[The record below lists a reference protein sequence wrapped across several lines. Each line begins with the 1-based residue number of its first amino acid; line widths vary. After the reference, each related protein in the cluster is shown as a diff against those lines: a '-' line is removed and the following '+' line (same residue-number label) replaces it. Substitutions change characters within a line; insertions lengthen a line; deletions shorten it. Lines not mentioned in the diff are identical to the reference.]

1 MSNTKSKKT
10 KSKTG
15 LARCMELASDR
26 KGLIFLSALLS
37 SLAAIASFIPY
48 IAVYFMIREILNV
61 FPDLVQLDMGRIM
74 NYGWLALAGIVANI
88 LLYFLA
94 IFSSHI
100 AAFGTLYDLKVLFA
114 DHITKIPLGYH
125 LTIGSGRLRKI
136 MDENIESVE
145 GFIAHQFPD
154 FVASITAPIVM
165 VIILFVV
172 DLAFW
177 SLLPLQEFIL
187 AFIAEF
193 IGFGSGAMKENMGKY
208 QKASEEMNNA
218 SVEYVRGMSVVKAFN
233 QTASSFKKL
242 QEAISGYTEW
252 VLKFSLGWQN
262 CMPAFTTIINNIYLI
277 LVPVGI
283 LIGSNTSNFK
293 EFSMKFIFYL
303 LFVPAIAGV
312 LNKIMYISES
322 FMQIDGNVAR
332 MDEILNIPEMPETA
346 NPQKPQ
352 GEDVVFDHVSFTYTG
367 NNEEKALESVSF
379 AAKQGQ
385 ITAIVGPSGGGKSTI
400 ANLISRFWDVTDGKI
415 TIGGVD
421 LRDMAQNDLMRQ
433 VSFVFQ
439 DIFLFKQSIL
449 DNIRMGN
456 RNATEEQVIAAAKA
470 AQCHEFISKLP
481 EGYHTVVGTKGVHL
495 SGGERQRIA
504 IARAIIKDS
513 PIIVLDEATA
523 FSDPENE
530 YLIQKAFEKLMQN
543 KTVIIIAHRLS
554 TIRNADK
561 IIVMEKGQIVES
573 GKHDDLVAAGGRYFQ
588 MWNHY
593 TEAINWKL
601 NGKAV

>member
-1 MSNTKSKKT
+1 MANSKT
-10 KSKTG
+10 KQPKPKSG

-26 KGLIFLSALLS
+26 KGLIFLSAILS

-48 IAVYFMIREILNV
+48 IAVYFMIRTIIGVYPNLE
-61 FPDLVQLDMGRIM
+61 QLDMSIVL

-94 IFSSHI
+94 IFSSHM
-100 AAFGTLYDLKVLFA
+100 AAFGTLYELKVLFA
-114 DHITKIPLGYH
+114 NHITKIPLGYH

-154 FVASITAPIVM
+154 FVASVTAPIVM
-165 VIILFVV
+165 VVILFTV
-172 DLAFW
+172 DWRFGIASLAGI
-177 SLLPLQEFIL
+177 IL

-193 IGFGSGAMKENMGKY
+193 IGYGSGAMKENMGKY
-208 QKASEEMNNA
+208 QTALEEMNNA
-218 SVEYVRGMSVVKAFN
+218 SVEYVRGMPVVKAFN
-233 QTASSFKKL
+233 QTASSFRKL
-242 QEAISGYTEW
+242 KDAISGYTEW

-277 LVPVGI
+277 LIPVGV
-283 LIGSNTSNFK
+283 LIGANTSD
-293 EFSMKFIFYL
+293 FSGFAMSFIFYL

-322 FMQIDGNVAR
+322 FMQINGNVAR
-332 MDEILNIPEMPETA
+332 MDEILNIPEMAETDH
-346 NPQKPQ
+346 PKKPVNDDI
-352 GEDVVFDHVSFTYTG
+352 EFNDVSFSYTG
-367 NNEEKALESVSF
+367 SADENALENVSF
-379 AAKQGQ
+379 SAKQGQ

-400 ANLISRFWDVTDGKI
+400 ANLISRFWDVSSGSI

-421 LRDMAQNDLMRQ
+421 VRDMAENDLMRH

-456 RNATEEQVIAAAKA
+456 PQASEEQVVAAARA
-470 AQCHEFISKLP
+470 AQCHDFISRLP
-481 EGYHTVVGTKGVHL
+481 KGYHTVVGTKGVHL

-504 IARAIIKDS
+504 IARAIIKNS

-530 YLIQKAFEKLMQN
+530 YLIQKAFEKLMQG

-554 TIRNADK
+554 TIRNADH
-561 IIVMEKGQIVES
+561 IIVMEKGHLIEE
-573 GKHDDLVAAGGRYFQ
+573 GKHDDLVAAGGRYAK

-593 TEAINWKL
+593 TEAIDWKIS
-601 NGKAV
+601 GKAV

>member
-172 DLAFW
+172 DWRFGLA
-177 SLLPLQEFIL
+177 SLAGIIL

-561 IIVMEKGQIVES
+561 IIVMEKGKIVES

>member
-172 DLAFW
+172 DWRFGLA
-177 SLLPLQEFIL
+177 SLAGIIL

-561 IIVMEKGQIVES
+561 IIVMEKGQIVEY

>member
-1 MSNTKSKKT
+1 MSKKQSKET
-10 KSKTG
+10 KPKTG

-26 KGLIFLSALLS
+26 KVLVFLAAVLS
-37 SLAAIASFIPY
+37 SFAAIAFFIPY
-48 IAVYFMIREILNV
+48 IAVYFMIRSIISV
-61 FPDLVQLDMGRIM
+61 FPNLGQLDMGEVM
-74 NYGWLALAGIVANI
+74 SYGWMALVGIIANI

-94 IFSSHI
+94 IFSSHM

-154 FVASITAPIVM
+154 FVASITAPIIM
-165 VIILFVV
+165 VIILFAV
-172 DLAFW
+172 DWRFGLASLVGILLAFV
-177 SLLPLQEFIL
+177 
-187 AFIAEF
+187 AEF

-277 LVPVGI
+277 IVPVGI
-283 LIGSNTSNFK
+283 LIGANTSDFT
-293 EFSMKFIFYL
+293 EFAMKFIFYL

-322 FMQIDGNVAR
+322 FMQIDGNAAR

-346 NPQKPQ
+346 HPRRPK
-352 GEDVVFDHVSFTYTG
+352 GEDVAFAHVSFTYTE
-367 NNEEKALESVSF
+367 NSEEKALEDVSF
-379 AAKQGQ
+379 TAKKGQ

-400 ANLISRFWDVTDGKI
+400 ANLISRFWDVSDGKI

-421 LRDMAQNDLMRQ
+421 VRDMAQDELMRQ

-456 RNATEEQVIAAAKA
+456 ENATEEQVIAAAKA
-470 AQCHEFISKLP
+470 AQCHDFISKLP
-481 EGYHTVVGTKGVHL
+481 DGYHTVVGTKGVHL

-530 YLIQKAFEKLMQN
+530 YLIQKAFEKLMQG

-561 IIVMEKGQIVES
+561 IIVMEKGHLVET
-573 GKHDDLVAAGGRYFQ
+573 GKHDELVSAGGRYAQ
-588 MWNHY
+588 MWDHY
-593 TEAINWKL
+593 TEAIDWKIS
-601 NGKAV
+601 GKAV

>member
-172 DLAFW
+172 DWRFGLA
-177 SLLPLQEFIL
+177 SLAGIIL

-346 NPQKPQ
+346 NPQKSQ

>member
-172 DLAFW
+172 DWRFGLA
-177 SLLPLQEFIL
+177 SLAGIIL
-187 AFIAEF
+187 AFVAEF